1 MDDGP
6 GYPHGLESSTWK
18 EHVVVFACQRFTWNM
33 ETWVD
38 TSFSTDGQK
47 STKNCQNV
55 AWENNIFNT
64 HRKNKMQWLKM
75 VVKHFLFSMLESNTQ
90 FLTHRKTDPVAGMYP
105 RHPLGIFFSMLFQ
118 GDSAWY
124 LFCLSMLESP
134 VFHT

>member
-75 VVKHFLFSMLESNTQ
+75 VVKHFLFSMLESNTHFQ
-90 FLTHRKTDPVAGMYP
+90 HT
-105 RHPLGIFFSMLFQ
+105 IFN
-118 GDSAWY
+118 
-124 LFCLSMLESP
+124 
-134 VFHT
+134 T